1 MIKIDGWISLHRK
14 LLDNPVVCK
23 DPDHIA
29 VWIYLLL
36 NATHSGYDT
45 IFEGSRITLKP
56 GQLITGRKS
65 ISSSLKVSE
74 SKVQRVLKTFEI
86 EQQIEQQTTPR
97 NRLISILNW
106 SQYQQSEQVFEQQL
120 NNKRTTTEQQLNT
133 NNNDNKVNNGNKAN
147 KNNKGLKGTIE
158 SYTENLALRDA
169 LNGFAEMRK
178 TKKKPLTERALS
190 MIIKELDRIGKSDVE
205 KVEILN
211 QSIMNSWQGVFEL
224 KQPVVSKPSY
234 ATNKK
239 EPKKD
244 FKEREYD
251 YDELERKLLGWDKK
265 TDKVDGG

>member
-1 MIKIDGWISLHRK
+1 ML
-14 LLDNPVVCK
+14 
-23 DPDHIA
+23 
-29 VWIYLLL
+29 
-36 NATHSGYDT
+36 
-45 IFEGSRITLKP
+45 
-56 GQLITGRKS
+56 
-65 ISSSLKVSE
+65 
-74 SKVQRVLKTFEI
+74 
-86 EQQIEQQTTPR
+86 
-97 NRLISILNW
+97 
-106 SQYQQSEQVFEQQL
+106 EQQL

-211 QSIMNSWQGVFEL
+211 QSIVNCWQGVFEL
-224 KQPVVSKPSY
+224 KKLTGTKPTY
-234 ATNKK
+234 VPNKK

-244 FKEREYD
+244 FQEREYD

-265 TDKVDGG
+265 IDKVDGG